1 MNSYEL
7 SRKFTDFSFENPSK
21 VKPNHYALYFF
32 AIEHCNRLG
41 WKKEFGLPTTM
52 TMEAI
57 GIKSYNTYSNTF
69 NELVEF
75 GFFELVERSKNQYS
89 ANIIALSNFN
99 KALDKALDK
108 AFVKHDTK
116 HCSITQQSID
126 SINKQITSNQYT
138 KEQVTRL
145 KKCVD
150 KFLGVE
156 DETRNEFEIKKEKFI
171 LWFNQ
176 QKEIKTNKKGKVKV
190 LSKTDDNNLKQ
201 LFKGYTIEDFQIAF
215 DNMFKSDWAVNEG
228 MTNPAHFLAI
238 KNFNKYLSQGV
249 KAPKKKLNDLYD

>member
-7 SRKFTDFSFENPSK
+7 SRNFTDFSFENPSK

-32 AIEHCNRLG
+32 SIEHCNRLG

-75 GFFELVERSKNQYS
+75 GFFELIERSKNQYS

-116 HCSITQQSID
+116 HCSITRQSID

-138 KEQVTRL
+138 KEQVKEL

-150 KFLGVE
+150 LFLGIKDDKV
-156 DETRNEFEIKKEKFI
+156 DNFKNKKEKFI
-171 LWFNQ
+171 NWFNQ
-176 QKEIKTNKKGKVKV
+176 QKKIKTGKVGMVRV
-190 LSKTDDNNLKQ
+190 LSSTDDNNLKK
-201 LFKGYTIEDFQIAF
+201 LFKDYKLSDFQIAL
-215 DNMFKSDWAVNEG
+215 DNMFLSSWVVENK
-228 MTNPAHFLAI
+228 MYTIAHLLSI
-238 KNFNKYLSQGV
+238 NNFNKYLGQGA
-249 KAPKKKLNDLYD
+249 KEIKPTENLYD